1 MMRATAAADV
11 VVCSNNNTEYRNVM
25 TALSQFHDLV
35 HTPLPD
41 GGKISEE
48 IIQAAIKIVAIS
60 RQPFRATADIPV
72 PTNRH
77 TWEICQ
83 FACILHA
90 SPKKGKRWRAGCRQR
105 AQMRP
110 VSGCPRAP
118 GDRAPWVNLG

>member
-35 HTPLPD
+35 DTPLPD
-41 GGKISEE
+41 RGKISEE
-48 IIQAAIKIVAIS
+48 IIQAAIEVVAIS
-60 RQPFRATADIPV
+60 RQPIRATADIPV

-77 TWEICQ
+77 TWEICR

-90 SPKKGKRWRAGCRQR
+90 SPKNGKRRWSGDGGRCGEGGR
-105 AQMRP
+105 RP
-110 VSGCPRAP
+110 
-118 GDRAPWVNLG
+118 DRDTFF